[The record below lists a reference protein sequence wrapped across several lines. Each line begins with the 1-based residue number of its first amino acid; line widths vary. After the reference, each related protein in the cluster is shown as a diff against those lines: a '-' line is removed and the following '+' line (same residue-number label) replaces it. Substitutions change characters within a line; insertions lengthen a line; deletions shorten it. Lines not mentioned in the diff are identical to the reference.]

1 MIEVAVS
8 PVRIPAGAAADVEI
22 RLTNSGPGP
31 CTNII
36 FTIRLPAGIMRLRG
50 REKIEVSKLAPDQ
63 SETSPLRIQADRAGR
78 YQLTSANFSYRDH
91 RGQPHRET
99 GFAAEFTVDRERD
112 PVPAPRLT
120 VELQT
125 AELPRDEWSSLRG
138 RITNVG
144 AVDVSGL
151 EISLSGQV
159 TTEQRGSNV
168 RLEQLP
174 AGHSV
179 DVPFFVCAQEAGEH
193 VPVHIDLAYGD
204 DSRRYHEATTRGIRV
219 IPGNTMPPPTTS
231 GPRPS
236 PVKILFLEANPRD
249 TQQLRLDEEI
259 REIQQTIQLGK
270 ERDNIQVDTRS
281 AVRVRDI
288 SQALIDTQ
296 PSFVHFAGHG
306 GGEDGSI
313 AVEDNLG
320 NFHVIPV
327 AGLVQLFK
335 AVGQS
340 VECVIVNACSTERL
354 ARGLSAVVPC
364 VIGMRQPV
372 GDGSAILFSI
382 GFYQALAAG
391 RPIEKAFD
399 AGLAQMMMMC
409 VGDDQLAPLLLRS
422 RDRE

>member
-1 MIEVAVS
+1 
-8 PVRIPAGAAADVEI
+8 
-22 RLTNSGPGP
+22 
-31 CTNII
+31 
-36 FTIRLPAGIMRLRG
+36 
-50 REKIEVSKLAPDQ
+50 
-63 SETSPLRIQADRAGR
+63 
-78 YQLTSANFSYRDH
+78 
-91 RGQPHRET
+91 
-99 GFAAEFTVDRERD
+99 
-112 PVPAPRLT
+112 
-120 VELQT
+120 
-125 AELPRDEWSSLRG
+125 
-138 RITNVG
+138 
-144 AVDVSGL
+144 
-151 EISLSGQV
+151 
-159 TTEQRGSNV
+159 
-168 RLEQLP
+168 
-174 AGHSV
+174 
-179 DVPFFVCAQEAGEH
+179 
-193 VPVHIDLAYGD
+193 
-204 DSRRYHEATTRGIRV
+204 
-219 IPGNTMPPPTTS
+219 
-231 GPRPS
+231 
-236 PVKILFLEANPRD
+236 VKILFLEANPRD